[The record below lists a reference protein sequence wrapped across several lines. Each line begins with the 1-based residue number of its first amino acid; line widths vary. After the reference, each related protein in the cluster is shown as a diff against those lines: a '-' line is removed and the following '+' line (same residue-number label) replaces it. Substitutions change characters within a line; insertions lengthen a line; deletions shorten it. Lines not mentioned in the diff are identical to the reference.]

1 LSRVRA
7 EVVVTGTELVRGDR
21 TDLNGPFLAR
31 DLSERGLQ
39 AARVTIVGDRP
50 DELAA
55 ALEEGLRADLLVIS
69 GGLGPTHDDR
79 TVELLARAARR
90 SLLVDAVLEE
100 EIEAVSRRIAERLG
114 RPYGE
119 FAAGVTKQA
128 SLPEGA
134 LSLGLA
140 GTAPGVVLDTGS
152 CVAVSLPGPPNELR
166 RLWALAVESKHE
178 NLATRF
184 THQVRQSRCD

>member
-1 LSRVRA
+1 MTRA
-7 EVVVTGTELVRGDR
+7 AVVVTGTELVRGDR

-31 DLSERGLQ
+31 ELHARGLE

-50 DELAA
+50 DELEA
-55 ALEEGLRADLLVIS
+55 ALVEGLKSDLLVVS

-79 TVELLARAARR
+79 TVELLARAAGRP
-90 SLLVDAVLEE
+90 LVVDFELEH
-100 EIEAVSRRIAERLG
+100 EIEGVSRRFADRLH
-114 RPYGE
+114 RSYGE
-119 FAAGVTKQA
+119 FAPGVTKQA

-152 CVAVSLPGPPNELR
+152 CVAVALPGPPGSPPVR
-166 RLWALAVESKHE
+166 
-178 NLATRF
+178 
-184 THQVRQSRCD
+184 THP